1 MQQPHLIIIAGCNG
15 AGKSTYSPML
25 VDGVIPFDYDKKYLE
40 IYQSLPDSEL
50 REKIALNKT
59 TTELN
64 TLIETSFLKNQ
75 SFCFETNLH
84 IFPYQWIERAKELNF
99 LIDMHFF
106 CLDNIDLAKQR
117 VAIRT
122 KNNGHFV
129 SDDIIKYKWKEGYKN
144 LNLNFSKFDF
154 ISFIDNS
161 KDSIPVIMFELEKF
175 SSLNYS
181 FVQLLDELPEYVER
195 RFPDI
200 FKYINS

>member
-1 MQQPHLIIIAGCNG
+1 
-15 AGKSTYSPML
+15 
-25 VDGVIPFDYDKKYLE
+25 
-40 IYQSLPDSEL
+40 
-50 REKIALNKT
+50 
-59 TTELN
+59 
-64 TLIETSFLKNQ
+64 
-75 SFCFETNLH
+75 
-84 IFPYQWIERAKELNF
+84 
-99 LIDMHFF
+99 MHFF

-175 SSLNYS
+175 SNLNYS

>member
-1 MQQPHLIIIAGCNG
+1 LQQPHLIIIAGCNG

-25 VDGVIPFDYDKKYLE
+25 VDGIIPFDYDKKYLE

-50 REKIALNKT
+50 REKIALNRT

-64 TLIETSFLKNQ
+64 ALIETSFLKNQ

-84 IFPYQWIERAKELNF
+84 NFPYQWIERAKELNF

-161 KDSIPVIMFELEKF
+161 KDSIPVIMFELEKS